1 MSGLIDNKF
10 RDELNGLEM
19 LPADGELTSLFFVAD
34 KKSAEAHIRIAL
46 EQAESYEA
54 HAVFFR
60 MFPEGDKRSPISQ
73 IYVYH
78 DTDLSLNESRYARI
92 HLRLW
97 NAGVVPLVF
106 ILTAGQVKIINC
118 RQEPAIDKTT
128 NGPVYTPFHTLEKMV
143 AANQAFV
150 AREVASG
157 TLWEDPT
164 FKKDFVL
171 ENTAYYK
178 LLNHLNKF
186 RQELLALKILSE
198 PTVNRILVMA
208 ILVKYLND
216 RKDSAENRVFEQGFL
231 RRFSHA
237 NNDDLEALFREKG
250 SCIRL
255 FDHLSRQFNG
265 GIFVLTDNEKAEL
278 GQADLSPIADFLK
291 GDLDPNSGQMLFWPL
306 YSFQDL
312 PVELISNIYEEFLA
326 KKDSKTKKKNLET
339 KDTNKEGHSSDKG
352 VVYTP
357 PMLVDFLLDQCL
369 PLKVETLSWKIL
381 DPACGSGIFLVG
393 AFKRLIQCWRIANNW
408 KQPTHLDLKEILKNS
423 IFGFDEKPEAV
434 LITAFSL
441 CVALCDELEPLVI
454 WKELKF
460 DNLQKRNLLAKD
472 FFEIIESGKFDNH
485 FDLIIGNPP
494 FESKLTTPAAKRVE
508 TANATNRPKLPDTQL
523 ALLFLEQSFRLARKD
538 ATVCLI
544 QPAGPLLYNG
554 TALPF
559 RGYLFDRFAINQVFD
574 FTPLEGALFSKA
586 QVAAAAIIGRNTP
599 ATEDKILH
607 VTFRRTRA
615 IKEKLLFELDPY
627 DFHWIAR
634 SSIAK
639 RQYVWKANLLGG
651 GRLHRMLDRL
661 FTDTPTLG
669 EYLEQKR
676 DNDGWQF
683 GEGFSVGC
691 GSYLNDLPNVQELVK
706 FSPMEL
712 LQQFELKRTPKLAP
726 WITGKQNIPP
736 EALTREGIEWE
747 SVTPCKATFYQE
759 TSSSIRAIFSPPH
772 VLIRE
777 KVEGLA
783 IPAAFTDEY
792 LVFTNQIVGVH
803 APENEREH
811 LRVLAE
817 RLNESKLFGILATLV
832 SGRILVGRSNSLY
845 ASDIM
850 ALPYPDDMQDIDL
863 SFWEQALVDDIG
875 NCLVDF
881 RRKGETS
888 SALAKVSDTDLRS
901 FGEMYCNILNP
912 VYKEFRPL
920 SPIPM
925 GSFICYPFC
934 FGDTPQITLPLEDTV
949 VPYLEELLHHQPSSR
964 LFVNRILRLYEQ
976 NVIFMIKPNQKRYW
990 LRSIALR
997 DADETLIDL
1006 LGQGY

>member
-10 RDELNGLEM
+10 RDELNSLEM
-19 LPADGELTSLFFVAD
+19 LPTAGEPTSLFFVAD
-34 KKSAEAHIRIAL
+34 KESAEAHIRIAL

-60 MFPEGDKRSPISQ
+60 MFPEGDKRAPIPQ

-118 RQEPAIDKTT
+118 RQEPGIDKTT
-128 NGPVYTPFHTLEKMV
+128 NGPVYTHFHMLEKMV
-143 AANQAFV
+143 AANRAFV
-150 AREVASG
+150 AREVAAG
-157 TLWEDPT
+157 TLWEDPK
-164 FKKDFVL
+164 FKNDFAL
-171 ENTAYYK
+171 EKTAYYK
-178 LLNHLNKF
+178 LLSHLNTF
-186 RQELLALKILSE
+186 RQKLLKLEILSE

-255 FDHLSRQFNG
+255 FDHLSKQFNG
-265 GIFVLTDNEKAEL
+265 GIFELNDNEKIEL

-326 KKDSKTKKKNLET
+326 KKDFKTKKKDLGREA
-339 KDTNKEGHSSDKG
+339 HSSDKG

-369 PLKVETLSWKIL
+369 PLRAETLSWKIL

-408 KQPTHLDLKEILKNS
+408 KQPTHNDLKKILNHS

-472 FFEIIESGKFDNH
+472 FFEIVESGKFDNH

-508 TANATNRPKLPDTQL
+508 AASATNRPKLPDTQL
-523 ALLFLEQSFRLARKD
+523 ALLFLEQSFRLAHKD
-538 ATVCLI
+538 AAVCLI

-554 TALPF
+554 NALPF
-559 RGYLFDRFAINQVFD
+559 RSYLFEQFDITQVFD

-586 QVAAAAIIGRNTP
+586 QVAAAAIIGSNAP
-599 ATEDKILH
+599 ASEDKILH
-607 VTFRRTRA
+607 VTFRRTKA

-627 DFHWIAR
+627 DFHWITR
-634 SSIAK
+634 NSIAK

-669 EYLEQKR
+669 DYLKNKKT
-676 DNDGWQF
+676 NDGWQF
-683 GEGFSVGC
+683 GEGFTEGGASK
-691 GSYLNDLPNVQELVK
+691 LNKLQNVVELTK
-706 FSPMEL
+706 LEPTFLRHEYK
-712 LQQFELKRTPKLAP
+712 LKSTPKLAP
-726 WITGKQNIPP
+726 WITGKPHIQAKSLSAN
-736 EALTREGIEWE
+736 GIKRNA
-747 SVTPCKATFYQE
+747 VTPCKLLFFHRTCN
-759 TSSSIRAIFSPPH
+759 SNKSIFEPPH
-772 VLIRE
+772 VII
-777 KVEGLA
+777 KKIVDGVS
-783 IPAAFTDEY
+783 IPAVLSDQKM
-792 LVFTNQIVGVH
+792 VFCKRFIGIH
-803 APENEREH
+803 APNIDSDK
-811 LRVLAE
+811 LKKIVM
-817 RLNESKLFGILATLV
+817 RLNESYLYSVLAATVSSEMLV
-832 SGRILVGRSNSLY
+832 KRATALLKN
-845 ASDIM
+845 DIM
-850 ALPYPDDMQDIDL
+850 ALPYPHDTQDIDL
-863 SFWEQALVDDIG
+863 NFWEQALVEDIG
-875 NCLVDF
+875 KHLINF
-881 RRKGETS
+881 RQLGEKS
-888 SALAKVSDTDLRS
+888 SILSKANDSDLRS

-920 SPIPM
+920 PPIPM
-925 GSFICYPFC
+925 GSFICYLFC
-934 FGDTPQITLPLEDTV
+934 FGDTPQLELPQEDTV
-949 VPYLEELLHHQPSSR
+949 VPYLEKLLHHQPSSR
-964 LFVNRILRLYEQ
+964 LFINRILRLYEQ

>member
-19 LPADGELTSLFFVAD
+19 LPADGEPTSLFFVAD
-34 KKSAEAHIRIAL
+34 KESTEAHIRIAL

-60 MFPEGDKRSPISQ
+60 MFPEGDKRSPIPQ

-78 DTDLSLNESRYARI
+78 NTDLSLNESRYARI

-128 NGPVYTPFHTLEKMV
+128 NGPLYTPFDMLEKMV
-143 AANQAFV
+143 AANRAFV
-150 AREVASG
+150 AREVAAG

-178 LLNHLNKF
+178 LLSHLNTF
-186 RQELLALKILSE
+186 RQELLKLEILSE

-255 FDHLSRQFNG
+255 FDHLSGQFNG

-278 GQADLSPIADFLK
+278 EQADLSPIADFLK
-291 GDLDPNSGQMLFWPL
+291 GDLDPNNGQMLFWPL

-326 KKDSKTKKKNLET
+326 KTDSKTKKKDLEA
-339 KDTNKEGHSSDKG
+339 KGTNKEGHSSDKG

-369 PLKVETLSWKIL
+369 PLKPETLSWKIL

-393 AFKRLIQCWRIANNW
+393 AFKRLIQCWRIANDW

-508 TANATNRPKLPDTQL
+508 AASVTNRPKLPYNQL
-523 ALLFLEQSFRLARKD
+523 ALLFLEQSFRLTRKN
-538 ATVCLI
+538 AVVCLI
-544 QPAGPLLYNG
+544 QPSGPLLYNG
-554 TALPF
+554 TALLF

-586 QVAAAAIIGRNTP
+586 QVAAAAIIGRNAP

-661 FTDTPTLG
+661 FIDTPTLG

-676 DNDGWQF
+676 DHEGWQF
-683 GEGFSVGC
+683 GEGYSVGC
-691 GSYLNDLPNVQELVK
+691 GSYLNDQPDLLELAK
-706 FSPMEL
+706 LSSKERM
-712 LQQFELKRTPKLAP
+712 QRFELKRAPKLAN
-726 WITGKQNIPP
+726 WITGKRDVPP
-736 EALTREGIEWE
+736 EALTRRGIDWE
-747 SVTPCKATFYQE
+747 AVKTCEELFFQE
-759 TSSSIRAIFSPPH
+759 TSSSIRAIFSKPH

-777 KVEGLA
+777 IVEGLS
-783 IPAAFTDEY
+783 IPTVFWNEE
-792 LVFTNQIVGVH
+792 LVFSKQIIGVH
-803 APENEREH
+803 APKKDTDKLIELASRLNNSG
-811 LRVLAE
+811 LYGVLA
-817 RLNESKLFGILATLV
+817 AVV
-832 SGRILVGRSNSLY
+832 SARMLVGRASSILK
-845 ASDIM
+845 SDIM
-850 ALPYPDDMQDIDL
+850 ELPYPDEAQNIDL
-863 SFWEQALVDDIG
+863 NLWEQALIEDIG
-875 NCLVDF
+875 DHLIDF
-881 RRKGETS
+881 RQSGEKS
-888 SALAKVSDTDLRS
+888 SALTKANDSDLRG

-912 VYKEFRPL
+912 VYKKFRPL

-934 FGDTPQITLPLEDTV
+934 FGDKPQLELPQEDKV
-949 VPYLEELLHHQPSSR
+949 VPYLEELLHHQPGSR
-964 LFVNRILRLYEQ
+964 LFINRILRLYEQ